1 MKTLIAY
8 FSHVGENLENNEIVE
23 LKKGNTEVVAEKI
36 AQLTGGDLYQI
47 EEDDPYPYKYDDGLK
62 RARREDENN
71 EHPALKG
78 GVRLNM
84 DEYDQIY
91 IGFPIWYRTYPRVVA
106 TFLETYDFSGKIV
119 YPFCTNDEGTFGIS
133 LLEMQGA
140 LKGAEITDGLAI
152 RGVDVHNS
160 DGRIRSFVGLL

>member
-1 MKTLIAY
+1 MAKTLIAY

-47 EEDDPYPYKYDDGLK
+47 EEDDPYPYKYDDCLK

-106 TFLETYDFSGKIV
+106 TFLETYDFSGKTIV
-119 YPFCTNDEGTFGIS
+119 PEGQRSRFSRVIDNSGADAIMNFVIKTGVP
-133 LLEMQGA
+133 QG
-140 LKGAEITDGLAI
+140 
-152 RGVDVHNS
+152 
-160 DGRIRSFVGLL
+160 

>member
-8 FSHVGENLENNEIVE
+8 FSHIGENLQNNEIVE
-23 LKKGNTEVVAEKI
+23 LKKGNTEVVAEKLQ
-36 AQLTGGDLYQI
+36 QLTGGDLYKI
-47 EEDDPYPYKYDDGLK
+47 EEEEAYPYKYDDCLR

-78 GVRLNM
+78 GVKLNM
-84 DEYDQIY
+84 DDYDEVY

-106 TFLETYDFSGKIV
+106 TFLGMYDFSGKTV

-133 LLEMQGA
+133 LLEMQGSI
-140 LKGAEITDGLAI
+140 KGAEICDGLAI
-152 RGVDVHNS
+152 RGVDVNDS
-160 DGRIRSFVGLL
+160 DARIRAYVGLL